1 VWIAGYHYFRIFL
14 SWDAAYTVGADGA
27 YVASGKF
34 FNDAYRY
41 ADWLITVPLLL
52 VELVAV
58 MGLSKAEGR
67 PLLTK
72 LVIASILM
80 IAFGYPGEVAESTS
94 VKFIWWAAAMVPF
107 LYIYAA
113 LFSKMKPVI
122 DANPGEVGNLLT
134 LARNVLV
141 VTWLFYPIS
150 FLAPVLGLGG
160 ASGEVALQV
169 GYTIADI
176 TSKAGFGLVIYKV
189 AMARTAAEGGIAADA
204 AAQTA

>member
-1 VWIAGYHYFRIFL
+1 MILAPMG
-14 SWDAAYTVGADGA
+14 
-27 YVASGKF
+27 
-34 FNDAYRY
+34 RY
-41 ADWLITVPLLL
+41 AGWLALHAGI
-52 VELVAV
+52 AQ
-58 MGLSKAEGR
+58 AEAR
-67 PLLTK
+67 PLLTT

-80 IAFGYPGEVAESTS
+80 ISFGYPGEVSEATS

-189 AMARTAAEGGIAADA
+189 AVARTDAEGGIAADA
-204 AAQTA
+204 AAQPV